1 MERRIEGVKMKA
13 SLKKRMN
20 AYLIDLIILLIVL
33 SLIGFL
39 YTPNNV
45 SLNSQMDLITVQYAN
60 GDIQFSE
67 YMTDLS
73 ALYKQID
80 LNNIFLNIINVLY
93 IIAYFVVFPYF
104 YHGQTVGKRI
114 MNIEVKAKSNIKLT
128 LLKLF
133 LRNLIITGLI
143 YFMAVI
149 VCSFTVHEN
158 YYFMIITALGIIQI
172 ILILISI
179 IMVLYRTDRK
189 GLHDIIAG
197 TWVAS
202 TK

>member
-1 MERRIEGVKMKA
+1 MKA

-20 AYLIDLIILLIVL
+20 AYLIDLILLLIVL

-39 YTPNNV
+39 YTPNND

-60 GDIQFSE
+60 GDIKFNE

-73 ALYKQID
+73 ALYKQMD
-80 LNNIFLNIINVLY
+80 LNNIFLNVINVLY
-93 IIAYFVVFPYF
+93 IIAYFVIFPYF
-104 YHGQTVGKRI
+104 YHGQTIGKRI
-114 MNIEVKAKSNIKLT
+114 MNIEVKAKSNKKLT

-133 LRNLIITGLI
+133 TRNLIINGLI
-143 YFMAVI
+143 YFIAVI
-149 VCSFTVHEN
+149 ICSLTIPEN
-158 YYFMIITALGIIQI
+158 YYFMTITALGIIQI